1 MSSGSAGGGVDGNLV
16 GTKRE
21 NFGGVVGGFN
31 PARHAERNI
40 DHFRYARDPAFVD
53 YAAIAGR
60 GNIVEHQFV
69 CAFIGI
75 AFCQRDDVA
84 NDLVVAELHAF
95 HDRPSRTSGKGLS
108 VLPALNRL
116 RHRKFTFQQGPAH
129 NHALYAR
136 SAQRGNIV

>member
-1 MSSGSAGGGVDGNLV
+1 MSSGSASGRGVDGNLV

-95 HDRPSRTSGKGLS
+95 HDLAVTYVGQGIIRFASIESPPS
-108 VLPALNRL
+108 P
-116 RHRKFTFQQGPAH
+116 
-129 NHALYAR
+129 
-136 SAQRGNIV
+136 